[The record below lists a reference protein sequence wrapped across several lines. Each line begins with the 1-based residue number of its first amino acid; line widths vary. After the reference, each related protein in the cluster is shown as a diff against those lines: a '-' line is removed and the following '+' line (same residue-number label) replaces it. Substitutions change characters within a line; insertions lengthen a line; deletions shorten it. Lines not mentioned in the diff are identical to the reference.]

1 MKIRNK
7 YADFH
12 FQPLRKWYN
21 IPPNFVYSKLLML
34 WRQIL
39 CVTTR
44 LESFPM
50 GQWFR
55 SSTGELQS
63 VLRIVPGNFIA
74 IKYFWCPWQESHSP
88 ESWNNRTPEA
98 SQYSPAKQQGPLC
111 FLRKV
116 GGEPQKGS
124 RELLKH
130 NFLPRPAG
138 SECKN
143 W

>member
-1 MKIRNK
+1 
-7 YADFH
+7 
-12 FQPLRKWYN
+12 
-21 IPPNFVYSKLLML
+21 ML

-74 IKYFWCPWQESHSP
+74 IKYFWCPRQESHSP

-111 FLRKV
+111 FPRKV
-116 GGEPQKGS
+116 GGSPRKEVGS
-124 RELLKH
+124 CWSRTSFPGQLDRNVRIGRGNVVRRNLKNLFGFDYFDQCVF
-130 NFLPRPAG
+130 NF
-138 SECKN
+138 
-143 W
+143 